1 MKEVAHNCFEYSL
14 ENFGWKLVAFLK
26 PTSEIRLLVTPC
38 DKCESFA
45 HSESCFCIVLLVG
58 DSSFKDAM
66 AKVPTS
72 VFVVGV
78 HIEGLVVGC
87 TISSVVSVDI
97 ERQVISFVLQKNS
110 STLIAIKSKNE
121 FGISLLSNQQSE
133 VSRYFSNQKKSL
145 DQGEFVW
152 DLETQSV
159 PFIPN
164 NAGSFHCSLDK
175 IYELDNTT
183 IVLAKVENFK
193 VTNEGSPLMY
203 WNRTYFSLNLE

>member
-1 MKEVAHNCFEYSL
+1 MS
-14 ENFGWKLVAFLK
+14 
-26 PTSEIRLLVTPC
+26 P
-38 DKCESFA
+38 
-45 HSESCFCIVLLVG
+45 VG

-66 AKVPTS
+66 AQVPTS

-78 HIEGLVVGC
+78 HIEGLVVAC

-110 STLIAIKSKNE
+110 STLIAIKTKQE

-133 VSRYFSNQKKSL
+133 VSRYFSIQEKNL
-145 DQGEFVW
+145 EQGNFVW

-159 PFIPN
+159 PMIPN
-164 NAGSFHCSLDK
+164 NAGSFHCSLVE

-183 IVLAKVENFK
+183 MVLAKVEKFN
-193 VTNEGSPLMY
+193 VTDEGSPLVY
-203 WNRTYFSLNLE
+203 WNRAYFSLNLE